1 MWKFLKWF
9 FGLFSSCVNSF
20 ERKVDRFFGRIKS
33 TDSISSIRKE
43 LLSLM
48 NKNLIVVNVWMEKKF
63 RGYNYLTKK
72 IRRKMYEDE
81 KKIVAKWDEF
91 TKQNPI
97 KDEDVK
103 AELEAKGLT
112 FPTGQEEQ
120 VKCIYSIMRFLEPG
134 KYYKYIKTAS
144 FGKLVR
150 DPNERVLEG
159 DCNQIVT
166 LYSYLYSTKFPIE
179 DLRIKLLPEHV
190 CLHFRNI
197 DIEAT
202 NGTFQKYTEN
212 KDVLPITEI
221 ISTNLLDLLDFREG
235 VQEITPR
242 VVVKSAQLA
251 YAISSL
257 KSLVAKNLEVAYQNL
272 ASGALRA
279 NDFETG
285 IFYLTKTNNRE
296 ALHNAYRN
304 ATIYYM
310 ENKNFAKAKLYASKS
325 GMGDLEKSVKYNE
338 GIYYFKEGSIDKALS
353 IFTSIGDEEMKKAC
367 YGKKY
372 NELVKQVSGD
382 KTLDDIKRHKS
393 AYNKM
398 LQLAQ
403 KMGDSGLAQSVR
415 DTLKQI

>member
-1 MWKFLKWF
+1 MKFLNWF

-20 ERKVDRFFGRIKS
+20 ERKVDCFFKHIKS
-33 TDSISSIRKE
+33 TDSISSIKRG
-43 LLSLM
+43 LLDLM
-48 NKNLIVVNVWMEKKF
+48 NENLIVVNIWMEKKF
-63 RGYNYLTKK
+63 KGYNYLTKNVRK
-72 IRRKMYEDE
+72 KMYEDE
-81 KKIVAKWDEF
+81 KKIVAKWNEF

-97 KDEDVK
+97 KDENVK

-112 FPTGQEEQ
+112 FPTGQEERI
-120 VKCIYSIMRFLEPG
+120 KCLCSIMKFLEPG
-134 KYYKYIKTAS
+134 KHYKYIKTAS

-202 NGTFQKYTEN
+202 NGTFQKYTKN

-221 ISTNLLDLLDFREG
+221 ISTNLLDLVDFREE

-242 VVVKSAQLA
+242 IVVKSAQLA
-251 YAISSL
+251 YAISSM
-257 KSLVAKNLEVAYQNL
+257 KILVAKNLEIAYQNL
-272 ASGALRA
+272 AVGALRA

-310 ENKNFAKAKLYASKS
+310 GNKNFEKAKLYASKS
-325 GMGDLEKSVKYNE
+325 GMVDLEKTVKHNE
-338 GIYYFKEGSIDKALS
+338 GVYYFNSGNIDKALS
-353 IFTSIGDEEMKKAC
+353 IFTSLGDEKMKKAC
-367 YGKKY
+367 YGKQY
-372 NELVKQVSGD
+372 NELVRKVSGD
-382 KTLDDIKRHKS
+382 KTLRDIKNHES
-393 AYNKM
+393 TYQKM

-403 KMGDSGLAQSVR
+403 KMGDSGLVQSVR
-415 DTLKQI
+415 DTLSQV